1 MDDVVAHANALD
13 KSAAKVEKALF
24 GRSARE
30 EGDDDEDEEEEEEE
44 EESATS
50 KGLVGLSAD
59 QNVS

>member
-30 EGDDDEDEEEEEEE
+30 EGDDDDEEEEE